1 VSSEQRVGFRGR
13 GVGLVGTRHEP
24 AGPSRGAVVLLH
36 GGGQTRHSWK
46 RTGRRLADAGWTATA
61 VDIRGH
67 GESDW
72 APDGDYSLD
81 ALVADLEAVVADVG
95 EPPVLVG
102 ASLGGMTSLLA
113 QGARPSLARGLVL
126 VDVTPTT
133 EPEGVGEVTDFMRSG
148 ADGFES
154 LEQAADAVAAYNPN
168 RERPPHPEGLER
180 NLRHRDGRWYWHWDP
195 RIVDEQRTLPATLAE
210 DSRRAREA
218 ARSLR
223 LPTML
228 VRGEASRVVSQDAAR
243 ELLELVPGARRVDVD
258 GAGHMVAGDDNDVF
272 AEALVDF
279 LERDVVPA
287 G

>member
-1 VSSEQRVGFRGR
+1 VSRERRVGFRGR

-24 AGPSRGAVVLLH
+24 TGPSRGTVLLLH

-46 RTGRRLADAGWTATA
+46 RTGRRLAAAGWTATA
-61 VDIRGH
+61 VDTRGH

-81 ALVADLEAVVADVG
+81 ALVADLEAVVENVG
-95 EPPVLVG
+95 ESPVLVG

-133 EPEGVGEVTDFMRSG
+133 EVEGVGEVTDFMRSG
-148 ADGFES
+148 AEGFDS
-154 LEQAADAVAAYNPN
+154 LEDAAEAVAAYNPN
-168 RERPPHPEGLER
+168 RERPPRPEGLER
-180 NLRHRDGRWYWHWDP
+180 NLRRRGGRWYWHWDP
-195 RIVDEQRTLPATLAE
+195 RLVDGERTAPATLAE
-210 DSRRAREA
+210 NSRRAREA

-228 VRGEASRVVSQDAAR
+228 VRGSGSRVVSPAGAR
-243 ELLELVPGARRVDVD
+243 ELLELVPAARRVDVD

-272 AEALVDF
+272 ATALVDF
-279 LERDVVPA
+279 LEHDVVPA